1 MKRKDLFTL
10 IFVALVSGLISLV
23 VANSFFGGGSQ
34 GKKSSP
40 VVEKIE
46 PTFPDV
52 ANDSDYNTFLNSRA
66 LDPTQPVKI
75 GDNQNTKP
83 FTQ

>member
-10 IFVALVSGLISLV
+10 IFVALISGLISLV
-23 VANSFFGGGSQ
+23 VSNSFFGASK

-46 PTFPDV
+46 PAFPDV
-52 ANDSDYNTFLNSRA
+52 ANDSDYNNFLNNRA